1 LGFVRVTDYRHWAEK
16 AHGTVKYSR
25 NALEAYAAGRLVP
38 RGRLPRPLP
47 GRLPGGKNGC
57 RSDGQRLGGA
67 PPNGASPA
75 RAFTG
80 AATPLFPAILAAWL
94 IGVTPTVLRAWR
106 RRGIGPAYARLPS
119 GRIRYPLDDVL
130 RFRAELDAQRRRMP
144 RGKGKP
150 TQVGRPGGMPAP

>member
-1 LGFVRVTDYRHWAEK
+1 MPVLGFAALTAHVT
-16 AHGTVKYSR
+16 
-25 NALEAYAAGRLVP
+25 P
-38 RGRLPRPLP
+38 RGRLPRPFGGGLP
-47 GRLPGGKNGC
+47 
-57 RSDGQRLGGA
+57 GGA

-75 RAFTG
+75 RAFAG
-80 AATPLFPAILAAWL
+80 AATPFWPAILAAWL

-106 RRGIGPAYARLPS
+106 RRGIGPAYALLPS